1 MQTEKHNNTPFQIL
15 ADDMTPILSDMG
27 QAATDFSKGMQAA
40 MIALYSIQAALIAYY
55 STRNSKGLIE
65 SFQNTRNGLRADWE
79 KYTIFF
85 KGCQA
90 YSEDYVALCQ
100 YSVTHRSSETLAF
113 ASDVLD
119 MAKDLS
125 RETRILQFNN
135 SRACAALETDIQRL
149 PSDLRRKP
157 SPTVVVNF
165 NVEMNNDKLT
175 DFIQHVNSP
184 TTYDGV
190 EAVRELNAAL
200 TTVRTS
206 FHNLD
211 LFWTRQVALL
221 VDASSPKSTFTVT
234 APDLKSISETWSR
247 YRVALQSI
255 VATFSTSSD
264 AVKVDPINEF
274 VKDQRP
280 PRSLWSRFKHALCM

>member
-1 MQTEKHNNTPFQIL
+1 
-15 ADDMTPILSDMG
+15 MG

-157 SPTVVVNF
+157 SPTVVGESNPSETLANPLTNFVIIVNF

-255 VATFSTSSD
+255 VATFSASSD

-280 PRSLWSRFKHALCM
+280 PRSLWSRFKRALCM